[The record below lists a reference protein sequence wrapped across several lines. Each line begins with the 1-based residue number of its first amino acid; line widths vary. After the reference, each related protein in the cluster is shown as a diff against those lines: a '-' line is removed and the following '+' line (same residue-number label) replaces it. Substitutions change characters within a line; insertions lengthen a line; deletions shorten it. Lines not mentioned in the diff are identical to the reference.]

1 MANFVALLGLFLFW
15 TSLLFMPLSLSRAVL
30 NRGPVQVW
38 ALASIFAFAM
48 CFMGYTRAM
57 MQGTPAEAFAWSVSW
72 AMPVGLA
79 VFARSH
85 PDAVFRRFDFVVAFV
100 AAFGFLAAAPFLPG
114 FLRGMAEGIW

>member
-15 TSLLFMPLSLSRAVL
+15 TSALFMPLSLSRAVL

-38 ALASIFAFAM
+38 AISSIFAFAM
-48 CFMGYTRAM
+48 VFMGYTRAM

-85 PDAVFRRFDFVVAFV
+85 PAAVFRRFDFVVAFG
-100 AAFGFLAAAPFLPG
+100 AAFSFLAVAPFLPG
-114 FLRGMAEGIW
+114 ALRRVAGLLW